1 MTVLIIE
8 DEHYSAAD
16 LKQML
21 LVLRPDFNV
30 LNILDSVED
39 SIKWLSENK
48 EPDLIF
54 SDIQLG
60 DGLCFE
66 IFNDIAINCP
76 IVFTTAYNAYML
88 QAFESNG
95 ISYLLKPLEKKSLEA
110 ALLKVEN
117 MLGLKEKTAF
127 DINILNNILNLRNT
141 NYRSSILV
149 QYKTKKI
156 PIAVSS
162 IAYFMVQNTITYLVT
177 HEGTSYTL
185 YQRLDELEKSV
196 DPQLFYRA
204 NRQFLISFKAIDSV
218 EEYFARKTL
227 VHLKVAT
234 PEAVIVSKP
243 KSSSF
248 LNWLENH

>member
-1 MTVLIIE
+1 MNVLIIE
-8 DEHYSAAD
+8 DEHFSAAD

-21 LVLRPDFNV
+21 LALRPNFKI
-30 LNILDSVED
+30 LSILDSVED
-39 SIKWLSENK
+39 SIAWLAENN

-66 IFNDIAINCP
+66 IFKDYALSCP
-76 IVFTTAYNAYML
+76 IIFTTAYNEYML
-88 QAFESNG
+88 QAFETNG
-95 ISYLLKPLEKKSLEA
+95 ISYLLKPVEMKSLEA
-110 ALLKVEN
+110 ALFKVEKL
-117 MLGLKEKTAF
+117 LGIKDKTSF
-127 DINILNNILNLRNT
+127 DIGRLNDILNLKNT
-141 NYRSSILV
+141 SYRSSILI
-149 QYKTKKI
+149 QYKAKKI

-177 HEGTSYTL
+177 NDGISYTL
-185 YQRLDELEKSV
+185 YQRLDEIEKSL
-196 DPQLFYRA
+196 DPQWFYRA